1 MRGEIP
7 CMETHH
13 TGALHQGR
21 TLVIEGD
28 GLPFADQWQS
38 DPSNGGRIVASRK
51 LLKKLNL
58 LGTFSV
64 SVFFFCMLVFICSVA
79 PVAGADHETVPSYG
93 RGPQEVLIF
102 SDYFCPPCQA
112 LEPKLEPVL
121 DALYKQGNVKIRFV
135 DTPMHRETPLFAKY
149 YLYAAKASPDY
160 GSAMRARQVLFALAG
175 KENVFWM
182 DERIEEA
189 FRKEKVAFTPFDFR
203 TVQPE
208 LNGMI
213 RKHRVDSTPTC
224 VIRHSDSDTRKYVGE
239 MEILK
244 GLAALRPAAKK
255 AGK

>member
-1 MRGEIP
+1 M
-7 CMETHH
+7 
-13 TGALHQGR
+13 
-21 TLVIEGD
+21 
-28 GLPFADQWQS
+28 
-38 DPSNGGRIVASRK
+38 ASRK
-51 LLKKLNL
+51 SMNELTVLRS
-58 LGTFSV
+58 FPV
-64 SVFFFCMLVFICSVA
+64 SVVFFCLLVFVGSVNPA
-79 PVAGADHETVPSYG
+79 TGADNETIPSYG
-93 RGPQEVLIF
+93 RGPREVLIF

-203 TVQPE
+203 TAQPE
-208 LNGMI
+208 LNRLI
-213 RKHRVDSTPTC
+213 RDNRVDSTPTC
-224 VIRHSDSDTRKYVGE
+224 VIKYSDSDTRKYVG
-239 MEILK
+239 
-244 GLAALRPAAKK
+244 
-255 AGK
+255 